1 MAPKII
7 DQTTYSFPN
16 QTVTFTIIELQETVR
31 INGEKIKN
39 THRYWVPAGDNL
51 ADAENYVEPLTNP
64 EENLDSDYQLYRR
77 QFNLL
82 MPQEIRQAREAL
94 GLSRATTAL
103 LLNLS
108 EPQFS
113 AIEDD
118 DLLQTRKQDAKLRLL
133 KNPQELRTSVTRY
146 QKTIERQATRYQVDL
161 SDLNRLLS
169 PNALS

>member
-7 DQTTYSFPN
+7 GQTIYSFPN
-16 QTVTFTIIELQETVR
+16 QAVTFSIIELQESVL
-31 INGEKIKN
+31 INGDRLKN

-51 ADAENYVEPLTNP
+51 ADAKNYVEPLTNP
-64 EENLDSDYQLYRR
+64 NENLDSDYQLYRQ

-82 MPQEIRQAREAL
+82 TPQEIRQAREVL
-94 GLSRATTAL
+94 GLSRVTAAL
-103 LLNLS
+103 LLSLS
-108 EPQFS
+108 ETQFT

-146 QKTIERQATRYQVDL
+146 QKTIERQATRYQIDL

>member
-7 DQTTYSFPN
+7 GQTIYSFPN
-16 QTVTFTIIELQETVR
+16 QAVTFTIIELQEVVL

-39 THRYWVPAGDNL
+39 THRYWVPTGDNL

-64 EENLDSDYQLYRR
+64 DENMDADYQLYRQ

-82 MPQEIRQAREAL
+82 TPQEIRQAREAL

-118 DLLQTRKQDAKLRLL
+118 DL
-133 KNPQELRTSVTRY
+133 
-146 QKTIERQATRYQVDL
+146 
-161 SDLNRLLS
+161 
-169 PNALS
+169 

>member
-7 DQTTYSFPN
+7 GQTIYSFPN
-16 QTVTFTIIELQETVR
+16 QAVTFSIIELQESVL
-31 INGEKIKN
+31 INGDRLKN

-51 ADAENYVEPLTNP
+51 ADAKNYVEPLTNP
-64 EENLDSDYQLYRR
+64 NENLDSDYQLYRQ

-82 MPQEIRQAREAL
+82 TPQEIRQAREVL
-94 GLSRATTAL
+94 GLSRVTAAL
-103 LLNLS
+103 LLSLS
-108 EPQFS
+108 ETQFT

-133 KNPQELRTSVTRY
+133 KNPQELRTSVNHY
-146 QKTIERQATRYQVDL
+146 QKTIERQATRYQIDL

-169 PNALS
+169 SNALS